1 MSLCGREGAPYRETE
16 EIVCGAGVKECT
28 VQRGR
33 VECVRCEMRK
43 SYRTDGMFMIC
54 TVRNAK
60 KLPYGRQVY
69 ELYGTKSEKVTVQA
83 VCL

>member
-1 MSLCGREGAPYRETE
+1 MRCGSEGVHRTE
-16 EIVCGAGVKECT
+16 RSRRMCAV
-28 VQRGR
+28 
-33 VECVRCEMRK
+33 RK
-43 SYRTDGMFMIC
+43 SKKYRTEGMFMIC